1 MRACRARLAGQIGLR
16 IPPIHGNISVYM
28 QDHELYR
35 RILGIEAPWQVERV
49 ELQQEQG
56 EVHVY
61 LTHQANLEWA
71 CAECG
76 VLSPLYDHQAERQ
89 WRHLDTCQYR
99 TILHAAP
106 PRSQCGEHGVRVVK
120 LPWAEP
126 GSHFTALFEGLAI
139 DWLKTAS
146 QKAVAEQLRLS
157 WDEIHGIMERA
168 VKRGLARRHAEA
180 IPQLGVDEKAFRK
193 GHKYLT
199 LVNDLEK
206 NRVLYVAEDR
216 EQSSLDG
223 FWWTITDRQRAS
235 IQAVAMD
242 MWDPYINSVLDHVE
256 EGEKKIVF
264 DKFHIAQHLGEAVD
278 RVRRREHK
286 ILQAEGDERLKGT
299 KYDWLRDPTTMDE
312 EQRREFANLRKSE
325 LKTARAWTMKETGMA
340 LYNYVYEKPA
350 RKHFQ
355 WWYNWAVR
363 SRLQPMKNVA
373 AMLKRRFENIITYL
387 RHQITNAASES
398 INAKI
403 QWVKYTARGFRNKQN
418 FINAIYFHCGGL
430 DLAPSPTK

>member
-1 MRACRARLAGQIGLR
+1 
-16 IPPIHGNISVYM
+16 
-28 QDHELYR
+28 
-35 RILGIEAPWQVERV
+35 VEHV
-49 ELQQEQG
+49 ELKLEQG
-56 EVHVY
+56 EVHVF
-61 LTHQANLEWA
+61 LEHEDKREWA

-76 VLSPLYDHQAERQ
+76 ALCPLYDHQAERR

-120 LPWAEP
+120 LPWAEAN
-126 GSHFTALFEGLAI
+126 SRFTALLEGLAI
-139 DWLKTAS
+139 AWLKHAS
-146 QKAVAEQLRLS
+146 QKAVAEQLHLS
-157 WDEIHGIMERA
+157 WDEIHGIMQRA
-168 VKRGLARRHAEA
+168 VERGLARRQAEA

-199 LVNDLEK
+199 LVNDLRR
-206 NRVLYVAEDR
+206 NRVLYVAEGR

-223 FWWTITDRQRAS
+223 FWTTISSEQRDS

-242 MWDPYINSVLDHVE
+242 MWDPYVDSVRNHVSE
-256 EGEKKIVF
+256 ADKKIVF

-286 ILQAEGDERLKGT
+286 QLKAEGDERLTGT
-299 KYDWLRDPTTMDE
+299 KYDWLRNPTSMDA
-312 EQRREFANLRKSE
+312 EQRREFASLRQSE
-325 LKTARAWTMKETGMA
+325 LKTARAWALKETAMA
-340 LYNYVYEKPA
+340 LYHYVYEKPA

-355 WWYNWAVR
+355 WWYNWAMH
-363 SRLQPMKNVA
+363 SRLEPMKEKA
-373 AMLKRRFENIITYL
+373 RMLKRRLENVITYL

-398 INAKI
+398 LNAKI